1 MVERL
6 ALSDNCP
13 YDVDALWNM
22 NVQQLFKVKDKAY
35 IRDALEVARN
45 LDVKDKK

>member
-13 YDVDALWNM
+13 YDIDSLWSM
-22 NVQQLFKVKDKAY
+22 HVQELFKVKDKAY

-45 LDVKDKK
+45 LDARDKK